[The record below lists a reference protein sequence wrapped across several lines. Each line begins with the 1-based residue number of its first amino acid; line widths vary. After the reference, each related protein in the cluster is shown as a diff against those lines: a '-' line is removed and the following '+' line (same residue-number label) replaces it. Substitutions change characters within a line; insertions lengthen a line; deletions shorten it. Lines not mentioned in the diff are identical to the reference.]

1 MIHIHVDTTCDAD
14 LENGVSEAGTK
25 LSNFLAPNTE
35 KPQKIEFPT
44 EQDIT
49 RDDASDASIELG
61 GVYISRLSSPMDRF
75 PGCDKV

>member
-14 LENGVSEAGTK
+14 LEDGISADTK
-25 LSNFLAPNTE
+25 TSDYGASSAD
-35 KPQKIEFPT
+35 KPHKIEFPS

-61 GVYISRLSSPMDRF
+61 GVYISSLALPVNGF
-75 PGCDKV
+75 PGEKV

>member
-14 LENGVSEAGTK
+14 LENGTSVQNTK
-25 LSNFLAPNTE
+25 PIDVRAVNAE
-35 KPQKIEFPT
+35 KLEFPN

-61 GVYISRLSSPMDRF
+61 GVYISQLSSPMVRF
-75 PGCDKV
+75 SVCDMV

>member
-14 LENGVSEAGTK
+14 LENGTPANTK
-25 LSNFLAPNTE
+25 PTDFAAPNTE
-35 KPQKIEFPT
+35 KPQKIEFPS

-49 RDDASDASIELG
+49 RDDASDVSIELG